1 MWLILLFIGA
11 FALETQAQE
20 QSEKRVSLTFNYGV
34 TYGLANG
41 GTFGP
46 LAGDFNVASF
56 RQPIYGG
63 SFQYAFTPA
72 WSINT
77 GLQFGEFTNQFTEDP
92 PFQNDFFNVTV
103 KGVTNLNNL
112 LNLRWGASRFV
123 NPYFSFGLGMM
134 RSQIVTDDLDSED
147 LSLMATGGA
156 GLMFY
161 LFRGADLF
169 VQYDYHVVGSDLL
182 DGVSGDGGT
191 DKFAAL
197 NAGIRINFGP
207 SGTKHA
213 SWPPSRER
221 RVREPAPRPEVPEP
235 EPELEPEVEPKVEP
249 EPEVILD
256 ESTRRQLSAIEM
268 FRQSPL
274 MTSNRFIEEARERA
288 EIRRQQKLE
297 EERRIAE
304 MRREEERRAAEMR
317 MEEQRRAE
325 AEAAR
330 VITDEPAPGHYVQ
343 VFSFRSRAYA
353 DQLRDDL
360 IELLNEHFDDASQRV
375 VIHRYGDYHRVLVGP
390 FTRFSQARN
399 AQQEFLSQYEEAF
412 IITYPRQYQEE

>member
-1 MWLILLFIGA
+1 MIRNLFVRRYKMWLILLFIGA

-56 RQPIYGG
+56 RQPVYGG

-77 GLQFGEFTNQFTEDP
+77 GLQFGEFTNQFADDP
-92 PFQNDFFNVTV
+92 PFQNDYFNVTV

-112 LNLRWGASRFV
+112 FNLRGGATRFV

-161 LFRGADLF
+161 LFRSADLF

-191 DKFAAL
+191 DKFAAI
-197 NAGIRINFGP
+197 NAGIRVNFGP
-207 SGTKHA
+207 SGTKHV

-221 RVREPAPRPEVPEP
+221 REREPAPRPEVPEP
-235 EPELEPEVEPKVEP
+235 EPEPEPEIVPEP
-249 EPEVILD
+249 EPEPILD
-256 ESTRRQLSAIEM
+256 ETTRRQLAAFEM

-274 MTSNRFIEEARERA
+274 MTSNRLIEEARERA
-288 EIRRQQKLE
+288 EIRRQQRVE
-297 EERRIAE
+297 EERRL
-304 MRREEERRAAEMR
+304 AEMR

-330 VITDEPAPGHYVQ
+330 VITDEPAPGHYIQ
-343 VFSFRSRAYA
+343 VFSFRSRTYA

-360 IELLNEHFDDASQRV
+360 IELLSDHFDDASQRV
-375 VIHRYGDYHRVLVGP
+375 VLHRYEDYHRVLVGP
-390 FTRFSQARN
+390 YTRFSQARN
-399 AQQEFLSQYEEAF
+399 AQREILSQYEEAF
-412 IITYPRQYQEE
+412 IITYPRQYQQE